1 MRWSANVT
9 NVVRPRSEARF
20 VLPGERGGKRW
31 DDSETAGGADRVLAR
46 YIELVFVFLLTVLG
60 VLMLCSESV

>member
-1 MRWSANVT
+1 M
-9 NVVRPRSEARF
+9 
-20 VLPGERGGKRW
+20 W
-31 DDSETAGGADRVLAR
+31 DDSETAEGADRVLAR